1 VVDSCN
7 SFRFPASTSSARST
21 LTFDEVFVRRLNG
34 CRCATTFSHEIL
46 PIGKGRAIRVEVVGI
61 ATFRDVHHD
70 ELFTS
75 CGFS

>member
-1 VVDSCN
+1 MILRSA
-7 SFRFPASTSSARST
+7 RFARST
-21 LTFDEVFVRRLNG
+21 LAFDEVFVRRLNG

-46 PIGKGRAIRVEVVGI
+46 PIRKGRAIRVEVVSV

-70 ELFTS
+70 KLFTS